1 MVIFHRVRIIISLT
15 YYPQKKILSLIKK
28 FMTVMTLSYCKIYL
42 VSNQS
47 FKRQKI
53 MFFQRLN
60 NLKWE
65 NHLWRKRK
73 ISQHMLKRQN
83 LFKNRMI
90 PPEKKT
96 KKWQNKLERLKKK
109 PKETI
114 RNTITWVDFLLVL

>member
-28 FMTVMTLSYCKIYL
+28 FMTVMTLSCCKIYL
-42 VSNQS
+42 VSNQN

-53 MFFQRLN
+53 MFLQRLTN
-60 NLKWE
+60 VKCE

>member
-42 VSNQS
+42 VSNQN

-53 MFFQRLN
+53 MFLQRLTN
-60 NLKWE
+60 VKCE

>member
-42 VSNQS
+42 LSNQN

-53 MFFQRLN
+53 MFLQRLTN
-60 NLKWE
+60 VKCE

-114 RNTITWVDFLLVL
+114 QNTITWVDFLLVL

>member
-42 VSNQS
+42 VSNQN

-53 MFFQRLN
+53 MFLQRLTN
-60 NLKWE
+60 VKCE

-114 RNTITWVDFLLVL
+114 QNTITWVDFLLVL